1 MLKVSGATLFRD
13 KLKERE
19 LLPARTAAKT
29 FPISD
34 LQLVP
39 ICGNGG
45 PWIAGKD
52 LLMRAKRV
60 GADLGQGQVE
70 YMLEHRD
77 EFPETWKLFSLD
89 FPEAVRRGRSSS
101 LCYPFFYWNGE
112 WNWDF
117 VLLDARH
124 PASGR
129 LVLPRRG

>member
-1 MLKVSGATLFRD
+1 MLEVSGASLFRD
-13 KLKERE
+13 KLKERG
-19 LLPARTAAKT
+19 LLPVRTAAEI

-39 ICGNGG
+39 VCGDGG
-45 PWIAGKD
+45 PWISGEE
-52 LLMRAKRV
+52 LLMRAKKV

-70 YMLEHRD
+70 YMLERRD
-77 EFPETWKLFSLD
+77 EFPETWELCSLD
-89 FPEAVRRGRSSS
+89 FPEAVRRNRKGD

-117 VLLDARH
+117 ALLDARH
-124 PASGR
+124 PATGR